1 MSLVDEV
8 FREDLEKKEF
18 RLTKKRKEIWNKIF
32 RKVRPV
38 VKYRYGSGSK
48 QIDIAG
54 ELGAKYIDRMVD
66 VYTGRY
72 SEIEKEIKELEQ
84 EKEQLKEKWETEEIK
99 FRHLDKVIQQ

>member
-18 RLTKKRKEIWNKIF
+18 RLTEKRKEIWDKIF

-54 ELGAKYIDRMVD
+54 ELGARYIDRMVD
-66 VYTGRY
+66 VYTGRFQ
-72 SEIEKEIKELEQ
+72 EIEEEIEELEKEKQ
-84 EKEQLKEKWETEEIK
+84 ELKEKWETEEVK
-99 FRHLDKVIQQ
+99 FGHLDKVLKS

>member
-8 FREDLEKKEF
+8 FREGLEKKEF
-18 RLTKKRKEIWNKIF
+18 RLTKKRKEIWDKIF

-54 ELGAKYIDRMVD
+54 ELGARYIDRMID
-66 VYTGRY
+66 VYTGRFQ
-72 SEIEKEIKELEQ
+72 EIEKEIEELEQ
-84 EKEQLKEKWETEEIK
+84 EKQELKENWETEEVK
-99 FRHLDKVIQQ
+99 FRHLDKVLKS